1 MDDEL
6 LAKEIAAK
14 LGDAPGISYIDIAY
28 KALDQGKKSLAVKV
42 RQFSCICSNDSNEH
56 SIWFYDSFV
65 SHFPQSASFVVCCI
79 FQLLDYEPKASN
91 QVPLL
96 LRMEKFELALQKAL
110 DSGDMDQ
117 G

>member
-42 RQFSCICSNDSNEH
+42 RQCSCICSNDSNEH
-56 SIWFYDSFV
+56 SIWFYDSLSV
-65 SHFPQSASFVVCCI
+65 I
-79 FQLLDYEPKASN
+79 FQICIIFCLLYFSAP
-91 QVPLL
+91 
-96 LRMEKFELALQKAL
+96 
-110 DSGDMDQ
+110 
-117 G
+117 